1 MIAVSGSGIAGLAAA
16 LAILRN
22 QKPLLLVAGSTPATT
37 FHGGVQIA
45 PNGWAALDQ
54 LGLGDAARARATTL
68 QAITVRDMRSTATL
82 ASLDLSASP
91 YASLSRAEL
100 ASLLKAEISAASGMT
115 HIAANITH
123 LVQRGPDQGKALHI
137 LTDDGDRHI
146 VNALIA
152 ADGVSGFGRHY
163 VNGTDH
169 GTDTGPN
176 KGRVAIRAVAKTADL
191 PRIFSQPFCNLWL
204 GKGLH
209 FVHYPLHG
217 GKDVNMVL
225 TLDAAKAGDGWQ
237 QRYLR
242 RNDILGQLCDH
253 ANIKWVKTALPP
265 HRYHD
270 CWRRGRTVLAGDAA
284 HPIPPNLAQ
293 GAGQSLV
300 DAASLLR
307 WIADDN
313 LDSALSGYAR
323 ERSKAVGVIFK
334 KASVSSKIMAL
345 DGTGATARST
355 LIGLGGAPML
365 NAWLAEVWAA
375 A

>member
-16 LAILRN
+16 LAVLRN
-22 QKPLLLVAGSTPATT
+22 QKPLLLVAGSTPTT
-37 FHGGVQIA
+37 MLHGGVQIA

-54 LGLGDAARARATTL
+54 LGLGDTARAHATNL
-68 QAITVRDMRSTATL
+68 IAITVRDMRSAATL

-91 YASLSRAEL
+91 YASLSRADL
-100 ASLLKAEISAASGMT
+100 ANLLKAEISAAKGMT
-115 HIAANITH
+115 HITANITH
-123 LVQRGPDQGKALHI
+123 VVQRGSDQGKAVHM
-137 LTDDGDRHI
+137 LTDDGGRH
-146 VNALIA
+146 VVDALIA

-163 VNGTDH
+163 VNGIDN
-169 GTDTGPN
+169 GTDTAPN
-176 KGRVAIRAVAKTADL
+176 KGRVAMRAVARTADL

-204 GKGLH
+204 GKGAH

-225 TLDAAKAGDGWQ
+225 TLDATKAADGWQ
-237 QRYLR
+237 QRYLGS
-242 RNDILGQLCDH
+242 NDILGQLCDH
-253 ANIKWVKTALPP
+253 ADIKWIKTALPA
-265 HRYHD
+265 HHYHD

-284 HPIPPNLAQ
+284 HPVPPNLAQ

-300 DAASLLR
+300 DAASLLH
-307 WIADDN
+307 WMANAN

-334 KASVSSKIMAL
+334 KAAVSSKIMAL
-345 DGTGATARST
+345 DGAGATLRST

-365 NAWLAEVWAA
+365 KAWLAEVWAA

>member
-16 LAILRN
+16 LAVLRN
-22 QKPLLLVAGSTPATT
+22 QKPLLLVAGSTPTT
-37 FHGGVQIA
+37 MLHGGVQIA

-54 LGLGDAARARATTL
+54 LGLGDKAREHATDL
-68 QAITVRDMRSTATL
+68 MAITVRDMRTAATL

-91 YASLSRAEL
+91 YASLSRADL
-100 ASLLKAEISAASGMT
+100 ANLLKAEIGAARDMT
-115 HIAANITH
+115 HITTNITH
-123 LVQRGPDQGKALHI
+123 VVQRGSDQGKSVHM
-137 LTDDGDRHI
+137 LTDDGGRHI
-146 VNALIA
+146 VDALIA

-169 GTDTGPN
+169 GTGTVPN
-176 KGRVAIRAVAKTADL
+176 KGRVAMRAVAKAADL

-204 GKGLH
+204 GKGSH
-209 FVHYPLHG
+209 FVHYPLHK

-225 TLDAAKAGDGWQ
+225 TLDADNAGDGWQ

-265 HRYHD
+265 HHYYD

-307 WIADDN
+307 WMADDN

-334 KASVSSKIMAL
+334 KATVSSKIMAL

>member
-22 QKPLLLVAGSTPATT
+22 QKPVLFVAGSMPATT
-37 FHGGVQIA
+37 LHGGVQIA

-54 LGLGDAARARATTL
+54 LGLGEAARTRATNL
-68 QAITVRDMRSTATL
+68 QAITVRDMRSAATL
-82 ASLDLSASP
+82 ANLDLSSSP
-91 YASLSRAEL
+91 YASLSRADL
-100 ASLLKAEISAASGMT
+100 ASILQAEISASNGIT

-123 LVQRGPDQGKALHI
+123 VVQRGPDQGKAVHM
-137 LTDDGDRHI
+137 LTDDGSRHI
-146 VNALIA
+146 VDALIA
-152 ADGVSGFGRHY
+152 ADGFSGFGRHY
-163 VNGTDH
+163 VNGTDS
-169 GTDTGPN
+169 GTTTTPN
-176 KGRVAIRAVAKTADL
+176 HGRVAMRAVAKSADL
-191 PRIFSQPFCNLWL
+191 PRMFSQPFCNLWL
-204 GKGLH
+204 GKGAH

-217 GKDVNMVL
+217 GKNVNMVL

-237 QRYLR
+237 QRYLG

-253 ANIKWVKTALPP
+253 ANIKWVKTALPAHP
-265 HRYHD
+265 YHD

-307 WIADDN
+307 WMAHEN

-323 ERSKAVGVIFK
+323 ERSNAVGMIFK
-334 KASVSSKIMAL
+334 KAAVSSKIMAL

-355 LIGLGGAPML
+355 IISLGGAPML

>member
-16 LAILRN
+16 LALLRN
-22 QKPLLLVAGSTPATT
+22 QKPLLLVAGRTPATT
-37 FHGGVQIA
+37 LQGGVQIA

-68 QAITVRDMRSTATL
+68 QEITVRDMRSAATL

-91 YASLSRAEL
+91 YASLSRADL
-100 ASLLKAEISAASGMT
+100 ASLLRAEISALSGMT
-115 HIAANITH
+115 DIAANITH
-123 LVQRGPDQGKALHI
+123 VVQRGPDQGKELHM
-137 LTDDGDRHI
+137 LTDDGGRHI
-146 VNALIA
+146 VDALIA

-163 VNGTDH
+163 VNGTDSGMNTAH
-169 GTDTGPN
+169 N
-176 KGRVAIRAVAKTADL
+176 KGRVAMRAVAKTTDL

-204 GKGLH
+204 GQGAH
-209 FVHYPLHG
+209 FVHYPLRG

-237 QRYLR
+237 QRYLG

-253 ANIKWVKTALPP
+253 ADIKWVKTALPAHP
-265 HRYHD
+265 YHD

-300 DAASLLR
+300 DSASLLR
-307 WIADDN
+307 WMADDN
-313 LDSALSGYAR
+313 LDSALSGYVR

-334 KASVSSKIMAL
+334 KATVSNKIMAL

>member
-16 LAILRN
+16 LAVLRN
-22 QKPLLLVAGSTPATT
+22 QIPLLLVAGSTPATPLL
-37 FHGGVQIA
+37 GGVQIA

-54 LGLGDAARARATTL
+54 LGLGDAARARATAL
-68 QAITVRDMRSTATL
+68 QAITVRDMRSAATL

-91 YASLSRAEL
+91 YASLSRADL
-100 ASLLKAEISAASGMT
+100 ATLLRAEISALSGMT
-115 HIAANITH
+115 DIAANTTH
-123 LVQRGPDQGKALHI
+123 VVQRGPDQGKVVHM
-137 LTDDGDRHI
+137 LTDDGGRH
-146 VNALIA
+146 VVDALIA

-163 VNGTDH
+163 VSGTDRD
-169 GTDTGPN
+169 TDNAPN
-176 KGRVAIRAVAKTADL
+176 KRRVAMRAVARTADL
-191 PRIFSQPFCNLWL
+191 PSIFSQPFCNLWL
-204 GKGLH
+204 GKGAH
-209 FVHYPLHG
+209 FVHYPLHD

-225 TLDAAKAGDGWQ
+225 TLDAAKADDDWQ
-237 QRYLR
+237 QRYLG

-253 ANIKWVKTALPP
+253 ADIKWVKTTLPAHP
-265 HRYHD
+265 YHD

-307 WIADDN
+307 WMADDN

-334 KASVSSKIMAL
+334 KAAVSSKIMAL
-345 DGTGATARST
+345 DGIGATARST
-355 LIGLGGAPML
+355 VIGLGGAPML

>member
-16 LAILRN
+16 LAVLRN
-22 QKPLLLVAGSTPATT
+22 QKPLLLVAGSTPTT
-37 FHGGVQIA
+37 MFHGGVQIA

-54 LGLGDAARARATTL
+54 LGLGDTARAHATNL
-68 QAITVRDMRSTATL
+68 IAITVRDMRSAATL

-91 YASLSRAEL
+91 YASLSRADL
-100 ASLLKAEISAASGMT
+100 ANLLKAEISAAKGMT
-115 HIAANITH
+115 HITANITH
-123 LVQRGPDQGKALHI
+123 VVQRGSDQGKAVHM
-137 LTDDGDRHI
+137 LTDDGGRH
-146 VNALIA
+146 VVDALIA

-163 VNGTDH
+163 VNGIDN
-169 GTDTGPN
+169 GTDTAPN
-176 KGRVAIRAVAKTADL
+176 KGRVAMRAVARTADL

-204 GKGLH
+204 GKGSH

-225 TLDAAKAGDGWQ
+225 TLDAVKAGYGWQ

-242 RNDILGQLCDH
+242 RNDILGQLCDRP
-253 ANIKWVKTALPP
+253 NIKWVKTAFPP

-284 HPIPPNLAQ
+284 HPIPPYLAQ

-307 WIADDN
+307 WMADDN

-334 KASVSSKIMAL
+334 KAAVSSKIMAL

-365 NAWLAEVWAA
+365 HAWLAEVWAA

>member
-1 MIAVSGSGIAGLAAA
+1 M
-16 LAILRN
+16 
-22 QKPLLLVAGSTPATT
+22 
-37 FHGGVQIA
+37 
-45 PNGWAALDQ
+45 
-54 LGLGDAARARATTL
+54 
-68 QAITVRDMRSTATL
+68 
-82 ASLDLSASP
+82 
-91 YASLSRAEL
+91 
-100 ASLLKAEISAASGMT
+100 
-115 HIAANITH
+115 
-123 LVQRGPDQGKALHI
+123 
-137 LTDDGDRHI
+137 
-146 VNALIA
+146 
-152 ADGVSGFGRHY
+152 
-163 VNGTDH
+163 
-169 GTDTGPN
+169 
-176 KGRVAIRAVAKTADL
+176 
-191 PRIFSQPFCNLWL
+191 
-204 GKGLH
+204 
-209 FVHYPLHG
+209 HYPLHG

-237 QRYLR
+237 QRYFR

-284 HPIPPNLAQ
+284 HPIPPKLAQ

>member
-37 FHGGVQIA
+37 LHGGVQIA
-45 PNGWAALDQ
+45 PNGWSALDQ

-123 LVQRGPDQGKALHI
+123 LVQRGPDQGKALHM

-146 VNALIA
+146 VDALIA

-169 GTDTGPN
+169 GTDNSPN
-176 KGRVAIRAVAKTADL
+176 KGRVAMRAVAKTADL

-204 GKGLH
+204 GKGSH

-307 WIADDN
+307 WMADDN